1 MRVLVAG
8 GGIGGLTAALCFAN
22 RGAQVVVFEQAK
34 AFTDVGAGLQLS
46 PNAMKVLIWL
56 GLGSAIEGAGFAPE
70 FAEMRMGESGQ
81 TVFKF
86 PLGDGKSSEK
96 RWGAPYRHIH
106 RADFVQVLHTALQ
119 QFDCVDL
126 VNAEAADSYEQ
137 DGERL
142 TLKLNSGRVEHG
154 DCIVAADG
162 IHSAIREHM
171 LGPDQPRFTGN
182 IAWRGIAP
190 MEALGEMLPDPN
202 ATIWLGRGK
211 HVVTYRL
218 RGGTVANFVGVVE
231 TSNWYGEGWYE
242 EGTRDDAFADFKGWH
257 PIVRSL
263 IEAAPQ
269 LFKWGLFDRPR
280 LERWVDGRV
289 ALLGDAAHPM
299 LPFMAQGAGQA
310 IEDAFILAREVMEG
324 GPTDE
329 ALKRYEGI
337 RKPRATRVQDV
348 SRGNATLFHH
358 RSAARRFATYGPMWM
373 AGKLAPRAIMAQQ
386 DWLYGY
392 DPVA

>member
-8 GGIGGLTAALCFAN
+8 GGIGGLTAALCFAK
-22 RGAQVVVFEQAK
+22 RGAQVVVFEKAK

-46 PNAMKVLIWL
+46 PNAMKVLNWL
-56 GLGSAIEGAGFAPE
+56 GLENGIEDVGFAPE

-86 PLGDGKSSEK
+86 PLSAGNASGK

-106 RADFVQVLHTALQ
+106 RADFVKVLHTALE
-119 QFDCVDL
+119 QFDTVDL
-126 VNAEAADSYEQ
+126 VNAEAAESYEY
-137 DGERL
+137 DGGRL
-142 TLKLNSGRVEHG
+142 LLRLKSGRVEHG
-154 DCIVAADG
+154 DCLVGADG
-162 IHSAIREHM
+162 VHSAIRGHM

-182 IAWRGIAP
+182 IAWRGTAP

-231 TSNWYGEGWYE
+231 TPNWHGEGWYE
-242 EGTRDDAFADFKGWH
+242 EGTRHDALADFDGWH

-269 LFKWGLFDRPR
+269 LFKWGLFDRPP
-280 LERWVDGRV
+280 LERWVDDRV

-337 RKPRATRVQDV
+337 RKSRATRVQDI
-348 SRGNATLFHH
+348 SRRNATLFHH
-358 RSAARRFATYGPMWM
+358 RSAARRIATYGPMWM

-392 DPVA
+392 DPLT